1 MSDFLLNLL
10 QPINDSSAC
19 GAELEYD
26 AEYIELLVTAAER
39 EEQQFGSTI
48 IPAQQ
53 PNWSDVAHRAGELL
67 NRTKDLRVL
76 AYLARARSE
85 LEGLPGYGE
94 VLEVALQWLERYW
107 DDIYPR
113 IQVEGEEDPMLRI
126 NAIAALMDTAGI
138 GRTLRNALV
147 LQGSF
152 GSFSLRD
159 LESHLDTE
167 PGTPGS
173 SSDERLQLLL
183 NGRESAELKAV
194 RIIDTTLAAL
204 KQLIERRLGSSWMP
218 DYSTFAR
225 PFRLVVRALS
235 EADAEPL
242 VPTAPVE
249 SALPA
254 SAPPPM
260 HAAKSVPQR
269 REQAVQMM
277 DNVCLYLERYEPG
290 HPAALLIRR
299 AQRLMPMTFMEIIQD
314 MVPESGQPFRH
325 ILGTSATTD
334 AP

>member
-1 MSDFLLNLL
+1 MSDFIQNLL
-10 QPINDSSAC
+10 KPIDNSSAC
-19 GAELEYD
+19 GAEIEYD
-26 AEYIELLVTAAER
+26 AEYIELQVAAAER

-67 NRTKDLRVL
+67 NRTRDLRVL

-107 DDIYPR
+107 DELHPR
-113 IQVEGEEDPMLRI
+113 IQIDGEDDPMLRI
-126 NAIAALMDTAGI
+126 NAVAALMDTEGI
-138 GRTLRNALV
+138 GRTLRNAPV

-173 SSDERLQLLL
+173 SGDERLQLLL
-183 NGRESAELKAV
+183 SGSDGAELRAV
-194 RIIDTTLAAL
+194 RTIDTTLLAL
-204 KQLIERRLGSSWMP
+204 KQLIERRLDSSWMP
-218 DYSTFAR
+218 DHSTFAR

-235 EADAEPL
+235 EAQAEPPAPM
-242 VPTAPVE
+242 VPAE
-249 SALPA
+249 
-254 SAPPPM
+254 SAPP
-260 HAAKSVPQR
+260 AAAVPLQTGMAVPQR

-277 DNVCLYLERYEPG
+277 DNVCRYLERYEPG

-325 ILGTSATTD
+325 ILGTSTTTD